1 MAEKSGKFVLEAPLD
16 ASGIKDFKP
25 DRPVKVVA
33 YNRSG
38 AVASSAV
45 AELNEKGQGHATLAF
60 EGNPGGVRVVVG
72 PESASE
78 DDLKHLQTLTVDVPP
93 AMERGKHPS
102 PIARRHIPVL
112 LGLVAS
118 VVSGLHDHRP
128 PALRRRQPC
137 PGRDGVR
144 L

>member
-1 MAEKSGKFVLEAPLD
+1 MAEKSGKFVLEVPLD

-45 AELNEKGQGHATLAF
+45 AELNEKGQGQATLAF

-72 PESASE
+72 PHNATEE
-78 DDLKHLQTLTVDVPP
+78 ELKNLQTSALMFLP
-93 AMERGKHPS
+93 ADGRKTH
-102 PIARRHIPVL
+102 
-112 LGLVAS
+112 
-118 VVSGLHDHRP
+118 SGFP
-128 PALRRRQPC
+128 QS
-137 PGRDGVR
+137 
-144 L
+144 